1 MLVSVSQLDP
11 DHCYKAVRSRDRRFD
26 GRFVTAVRTTGIY
39 CRPSCPAMTP
49 KRDNIDFFLTAATAQ
64 QQGFRACKR
73 CRPDASPGSPDWNTR
88 QDVVG
93 RAMRLI
99 ADGIIEREGVPGLA
113 QRLSY
118 SERHL
123 NRLLTEELGAG
134 PLAIARANRAHTARL
149 LIETTAI
156 PLTDVAFAAGFGSV
170 RQFNDTINEVF
181 AATPTA
187 LRLAVSN

>member
-1 MLVSVSQLDP
+1 MLVVVTQLDQ
-11 DHCYKAVRSRDRRFD
+11 DDCYAVVQSRDRRFD

-39 CRPSCPAMTP
+39 CRPSCPAITP
-49 KRDNIDFFLTAATAQ
+49 KRANVEFFLTAATAQ
-64 QQGFRACKR
+64 QRGFRACKR

-99 ADGIIEREGVPGLA
+99 ADGIVEREGVPGLA
-113 QRLSY
+113 RRLSY

-134 PLAIARANRAHTARL
+134 PLAIARANRAADGCCVRRWFWKR
-149 LIETTAI
+149 A
-156 PLTDVAFAAGFGSV
+156 SV
-170 RQFNDTINEVF
+170 QRHDE
-181 AATPTA
+181 
-187 LRLAVSN
+187 